1 MEPINGRGVDES
13 WELTSTESES
23 ITNRGEA
30 ETHVE
35 VLTDLV
41 NEEVHEVLWSVK
53 DTHRLGFTSDLA
65 QDAIKFIRSEKLRNV
80 TSRQNIVD
88 VDKEFV
94 VNNL

>member
-1 MEPINGRGVDES
+1 MEPINGRAINES
-13 WELTSTESES
+13 WELTSTESEG

-30 ETHVE
+30 EAQVK

-53 DTHRLGFTSDLA
+53 DTHRLGFTSNLA
-65 QDAIKFIRSEKLRNV
+65 QDSIKFIRSEKLRNV